1 MISTIEENI
10 KIIKE
15 KIAEAALRT
24 GRNPSDVNLMAV
36 SKTKPL
42 EEAVAAAECGVL
54 LGENYVQ
61 EFKDKFDA
69 RPDLPWHFIGHLQ
82 KNKVKYVVPRALMI
96 HSVDSFELAEKIS
109 LEAEKREKEV
119 SCLVEIN
126 SGDEENKFGLTI
138 GDSAYIIDMIKK
150 IMELPNI
157 KVKGLMTVA
166 PFVENGEKNRE
177 IFKKMK
183 SCFDEV
189 KSICSDADTLSMG
202 MSGDFEVAAEEGAT
216 IVRVGTKIFGER
228 NYNKQKG

>member
-1 MISTIEENI
+1 MIYTIEENI

-15 KIAEAALRT
+15 QIAESAIKG
-24 GRNPSDVNLMAV
+24 GRNPLDVSLMAV

-42 EEAVAAAECGVL
+42 EDAVRAAEAGCL

-69 RPDLPWHFIGHLQ
+69 KPLLPWHFIGHLQ

-109 LEAEKREKEV
+109 LEAVKKEKEV
-119 SCLVEIN
+119 SILVEIN

-138 GDSAYIIDMIKK
+138 NDSQYIIENIKK
-150 IMELPNI
+150 IAELPNI
-157 KVKGLMTVA
+157 KVRGLMTVA
-166 PFVENGEKNRE
+166 PFVENGEENRD

-183 SCFDEV
+183 FCFEEV
-189 KSICSDADTLSMG
+189 KLACPSADTLSMG
-202 MSGDFEVAAEEGAT
+202 MSGDFTVAAEEGAT

-228 NYNKQKG
+228 NYNK

>member
-1 MISTIEENI
+1 MSFTIEENI

-15 KIAEAALRT
+15 KISEAALRSN
-24 GRNPSDVNLMAV
+24 RNPEEVSLMAV

-42 EEAVAAAECGVL
+42 EEAVRAAECDVL

-61 EFKDKFDA
+61 EFKEKFDL

-96 HSVDSFELAEKIS
+96 HSVDSPALAEKINS
-109 LEAEKREKEV
+109 EAEKCGKEV

-126 SGDEENKFGLTI
+126 SGEEDNKFGLTI
-138 GDSAYIIDMIKK
+138 SETQYIIDVLREMN
-150 IMELPNI
+150 EFPNL
-157 KVKGLMTVA
+157 KLRGFMTVA
-166 PFVENGEKNRE
+166 PFVENAEENRE

-183 SCFDEV
+183 ECFEEA
-189 KSICSDADTLSMG
+189 KLICPSFDTLSMG
-202 MSGDFEVAAEEGAT
+202 MSGDYEVAVEEGAT

-228 NYNKQKG
+228 NYNK